1 MGFSSNSNILSFM
14 GAGLDLDT
22 KGFNSMNL
30 PSYSVKLQLI
40 MSFFMGRCRQFIIG
54 DRFTSS
60 LTSFSSMEAPQ
71 IVKQELVN
79 YLSKVCICMFHF
91 VLI

>member
-1 MGFSSNSNILSFM
+1 MGFSSNSNILTFM

-40 MSFFMGRCRQFIIG
+40 TIILYG
-54 DRFTSS
+54 KR
-60 LTSFSSMEAPQ
+60 L
-71 IVKQELVN
+71 KL
-79 YLSKVCICMFHF
+79 
-91 VLI
+91 